1 MLISIM
7 LGVTMIILIML
18 AVFLLLIGGPCL
30 KINTGPDPDDLEY
43 IGNNRYRHKKTGAIY
58 RWDQNIGAS

>member
-1 MLISIM
+1 
-7 LGVTMIILIML
+7 MIILIML